1 MDYSSNMNIVV
12 TVISIIINSMGGV
25 GLLSASLSLLCG
37 EKGKV
42 GDVCVLCVLVCVVCE
57 CVCVC
62 VEPPVKFIYGPYLVC
77 FTEHIP

>member
-42 GDVCVLCVLVCVVCE
+42 GDVRVLVCVVR
-57 CVCVC
+57 V
-62 VEPPVKFIYGPYLVC
+62 
-77 FTEHIP
+77 